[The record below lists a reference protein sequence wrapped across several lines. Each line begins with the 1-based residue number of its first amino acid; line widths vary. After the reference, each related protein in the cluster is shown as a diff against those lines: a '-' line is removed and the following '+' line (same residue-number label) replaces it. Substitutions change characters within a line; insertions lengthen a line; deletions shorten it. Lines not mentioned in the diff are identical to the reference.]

1 MVQRDEAI
9 LKLNEHM
16 TRSNTKRLFFCSQF
30 HSQLLS
36 SSEQFIRNKIAKL
49 FIFFFT
55 FDAFQNYLFPLR
67 LTKTR

>member
-49 FIFFFT
+49 FTFFLHLM
-55 FDAFQNYLFPLR
+55 LFKIIYFP
-67 LTKTR
+67 